1 MKIIRADLPAGLPDN
16 YEPFW
21 QILVCPMCGGGKGAE
36 VARVDV
42 PPGYRSANRTIGRL
56 WQEHL
61 NEHHRLDMVNGKAT
75 MTRREERRRV
85 EDLERVKMLVVP

>member
-1 MKIIRADLPAGLPDN
+1 MIEIRANLPTGLPDN

-21 QILVCPMCGGGKGAE
+21 QILICPLCNHGEGAE
-36 VARVDV
+36 VAKVEI

-61 NEHHRLDMVNGKAT
+61 NAEHRLDMVNGKAALS
-75 MTRREERRRV
+75 RGDERRRV
-85 EDLERVKMLVVP
+85 EDMRRVQVYTR